1 MIHCCGKSFAE
12 PKLLFQ
18 ISLIHKEENGD
29 AQCSSPPF
37 CFFCRYPG
45 EPVFSSQQ
53 WNVPRTTAPPRGR
66 QGVSGATG
74 EECVCVCVFAHPHLI
89 SFRSIVRWPFI
100 VMVTKNLWSPLVSL
114 DLVSETGSCLEG
126 SGGHTAEP
134 VQCLVCNPS
143 AWDISRDFITKHAR
157 APSNRLSMCLLTTL
171 TAAINIRASAV
182 REKIIYLY
190 IIWWQPARSALRS
203 LQ

>member
-1 MIHCCGKSFAE
+1 MGMLSILH
-12 PKLLFQ
+12 LLF
-18 ISLIHKEENGD
+18 
-29 AQCSSPPF
+29 
-37 CFFCRYPG
+37 
-45 EPVFSSQQ
+45 VFSVVTQVNLCSPANNETYQERLLRLEGDKESLVLQ
-53 WNVPRTTAPPRGR
+53 VR
-66 QGVSGATG
+66 S
-74 EECVCVCVFAHPHLI
+74 VCVCVFAHPHLI

-134 VQCLVCNPS
+134 AQCLVCNPS